1 MSAGL
6 EKYLIGR
13 GKVREIYDLGSDGLL
28 LVASDRISAFDV
40 IMPNPIPDKGRVLT
54 GMTLFWLDRTRGIV
68 PNHLRGAW
76 PGELPDEAGAPE
88 LRGRAMLCEKLT
100 MLPIECVVRGYLAGS
115 GWKDYRASGG
125 EVSGHR
131 LPDGM
136 EEAQQLPTPIFTPAT
151 KAEMGD
157 HDENITVDQ
166 ARNLIGAEEFAA
178 VEAASIALYE
188 HAAAHARERGII
200 LADTKFEFG
209 YDADG
214 RLVLG
219 DEVMTPDSSRWWPVD
234 GYRTGIS
241 PPSYDKQYV
250 RDYLETLDWDKTA
263 PGPALPDDV
272 VRGTANR
279 YREAYEALTDSSFD
293 DYLDKMEVER

>member
-1 MSAGL
+1 MIEAL
-6 EKYLIGR
+6 ERYRIGS
-13 GKVREIYDLGSDGLL
+13 GKVRELYDLGTDGLL

-40 IMPNPIPDKGRVLT
+40 IMPNPIPEKGRVLT
-54 GMTLFWLDRTRGIV
+54 GMTLFWLERTRGIV

-76 PGELPDEAGAPE
+76 PGELPEEADVPE
-88 LRGRAMLCEKLT
+88 LRGRAMLCERLT

-115 GWKDYRASGG
+115 GWKDYRATG
-125 EVSGHR
+125 EVCGHALPAGLEEAAR
-131 LPDGM
+131 LP
-136 EEAQQLPTPIFTPAT
+136 APIFTPAT
-151 KAEMGD
+151 KAEFGE
-157 HDENITVDQ
+157 HDENID
-166 ARNLIGAEEFAA
+166 AERGRSMIGSEEYAA

-250 RDYLETLDWDKTA
+250 RDYLETLDWGKTA
-263 PGPALPDDV
+263 PGPELPADV
-272 VRGTANR
+272 VAGTARR
-279 YREAYEALTDSSFD
+279 YIEAYEALTDARFD
-293 DYLDKMEVER
+293 DYLTTMEVER

>member
-40 IMPNPIPDKGRVLT
+40 IMPTPIPDKGRVLT

-115 GWKDYRASGG
+115 GWKDYRASGA
-125 EVSGHR
+125 VSGHR
-131 LPDGM
+131 LPEGLD
-136 EEAQQLPTPIFTPAT
+136 EAAQLPTPIFTPAT

-157 HDENITVDQ
+157 HDENITVEQ
-166 ARNLIGAEEFAA
+166 ARNQIGSEEFAA

-209 YDADG
+209 HDADG

-263 PGPALPDDV
+263 PGPDLPTDV

-279 YREAYEALTDSSFD
+279 YREAYELLTDSSFD

>member
-1 MSAGL
+1 MSADL

-136 EEAQQLPTPIFTPAT
+136 DEAQQLPTPIFTPAT

-263 PGPALPDDV
+263 PGPELPDDV

>member
-6 EKYLIGR
+6 ERYLIGR

-40 IMPNPIPDKGRVLT
+40 IMPTPIPDKGRVLT
-54 GMTLFWLDRTRGIV
+54 GMTLFWLDRTRDIV

-115 GWKDYRASGG
+115 GWKDYRASGA
-125 EVSGHR
+125 VSGHR
-131 LPDGM
+131 LPEGLD
-136 EEAQQLPTPIFTPAT
+136 EAAQLPTPIFTPAT

-157 HDENITVDQ
+157 HDENITVEQ
-166 ARNLIGAEEFAA
+166 ARNQIGSEEFAA

-209 YDADG
+209 HDADG

-263 PGPALPDDV
+263 PGPDLPTDV

-279 YREAYEALTDSSFD
+279 YREAYELLTDSSFD

>member
-54 GMTLFWLDRTRGIV
+54 GMTLFWLDRTQGIV

-125 EVSGHR
+125 EVSGHH
-131 LPDGM
+131 LPEGM

-263 PGPALPDDV
+263 PGPELPADV

-279 YREAYEALTDSSFD
+279 YREAYETLTDSSFD

>member
-1 MSAGL
+1 VSAGL

-40 IMPNPIPDKGRVLT
+40 IMPTPIPDKGRVLT
-54 GMTLFWLDRTRGIV
+54 GMTLFWLDRTKSIV

-115 GWKDYRASGG
+115 GWKDYRASGA
-125 EVSGHR
+125 VSGHR
-131 LPDGM
+131 LPEGLD
-136 EEAQQLPTPIFTPAT
+136 EAAQLPTPIFTPAT

-157 HDENITVDQ
+157 HDENITVEQ
-166 ARNLIGAEEFAA
+166 ARNQIGSEEFAA

-209 YDADG
+209 HDADG

-263 PGPALPDDV
+263 PGPDLPTDV

-279 YREAYEALTDSSFD
+279 YREAYELLTDSSFD

>member
-54 GMTLFWLDRTRGIV
+54 GMTLFWLDRTQGIV

-125 EVSGHR
+125 EVSGHH
-131 LPDGM
+131 LPEGM

-263 PGPALPDDV
+263 PGPDLPTDV

-279 YREAYEALTDSSFD
+279 YREAYELLTDSSFD

>member
-1 MSAGL
+1 MSANL

-40 IMPNPIPDKGRVLT
+40 IMPTPIPDKGRVLT
-54 GMTLFWLDRTRGIV
+54 GLTLFWLDRTRGIV

-115 GWKDYRASGG
+115 GWKDYRASGA
-125 EVSGHR
+125 VSGHR
-131 LPDGM
+131 LPEGLD
-136 EEAQQLPTPIFTPAT
+136 EAAQLPTPIFTPAT

-157 HDENITVDQ
+157 HDENITVEQ
-166 ARNLIGAEEFAA
+166 ARNQIGSEEFAA

-209 YDADG
+209 HDADG

-263 PGPALPDDV
+263 PGPDLPTDV

-279 YREAYEALTDSSFD
+279 YREAYELLTDSSFD

>member
-40 IMPNPIPDKGRVLT
+40 IMPTPIPDKGRVLT
-54 GMTLFWLDRTRGIV
+54 GMTLFWLDRTKGIV

-115 GWKDYRASGG
+115 GWKDYRASGT
-125 EVSGHR
+125 VSGHR
-131 LPDGM
+131 LPEGLD
-136 EEAQQLPTPIFTPAT
+136 EAAQLPTPIFTPAT

-157 HDENITVDQ
+157 HDENITVEQ
-166 ARNLIGAEEFAA
+166 ARNQIGSEEFAA
-178 VEAASIALYE
+178 VEAATIALYE

-209 YDADG
+209 HDADG

-263 PGPALPDDV
+263 PGPELPDDV

>member
-1 MSAGL
+1 
-6 EKYLIGR
+6 
-13 GKVREIYDLGSDGLL
+13 
-28 LVASDRISAFDV
+28 
-40 IMPNPIPDKGRVLT
+40 
-54 GMTLFWLDRTRGIV
+54 MTLFWLDRTRGIV

-76 PGELPDEAGAPE
+76 PGELPDEASAPE

-166 ARNLIGAEEFAA
+166 ARNLIGAEELAA

-263 PGPALPDDV
+263 PGPELPDDV

>member
-263 PGPALPDDV
+263 PGPELPDDV

>member
-1 MSAGL
+1 VSAGL
-6 EKYLIGR
+6 ERYLIGR

-40 IMPNPIPDKGRVLT
+40 IMPTPIPDKGRVLT

-115 GWKDYRASGG
+115 GWKDYRASGT
-125 EVSGHR
+125 VSGHR
-131 LPDGM
+131 LPDGLD
-136 EEAQQLPTPIFTPAT
+136 EAAQLPTPIFTPAT

-166 ARNLIGAEEFAA
+166 ARNLIGAEELAA

-263 PGPALPDDV
+263 PGPELPDDV

>member
-40 IMPNPIPDKGRVLT
+40 IMPTPIPDKGRVLT
-54 GMTLFWLDRTRGIV
+54 GMTLFWLDRTRDIV

-115 GWKDYRASGG
+115 GWKDYRASGA
-125 EVSGHR
+125 VSGHR
-131 LPDGM
+131 LPEGLD
-136 EEAQQLPTPIFTPAT
+136 EAAQLPTPIFTPAT

-157 HDENITVDQ
+157 HDENITVEQ
-166 ARNLIGAEEFAA
+166 ARNQIGSEEFAA

-209 YDADG
+209 HDADG

-263 PGPALPDDV
+263 PGPDLPTDV

-279 YREAYEALTDSSFD
+279 YREAYELLTDSSFD

>member
-1 MSAGL
+1 VSAGL

-40 IMPNPIPDKGRVLT
+40 IMPTPIPDKGRVLT

-115 GWKDYRASGG
+115 GWKDYRASGA
-125 EVSGHR
+125 VSGHR
-131 LPDGM
+131 LPEGLD
-136 EEAQQLPTPIFTPAT
+136 EAAQLPTPIFTPAT

-157 HDENITVDQ
+157 HDENITVEQ
-166 ARNLIGAEEFAA
+166 ARNQIGSEEFAA

-209 YDADG
+209 HDADG

-234 GYRTGIS
+234 EYRTGIS

-263 PGPALPDDV
+263 PGPDLPTDV

-279 YREAYEALTDSSFD
+279 YREAYELLTDSSFD

>member
-40 IMPNPIPDKGRVLT
+40 IMPTPIPDKGRVLT

-115 GWKDYRASGG
+115 GWKDYRASGA
-125 EVSGHR
+125 VSGHR
-131 LPDGM
+131 LPEGLD
-136 EEAQQLPTPIFTPAT
+136 EAAQLPTPIFTPAT

-157 HDENITVDQ
+157 HDENITVEQ
-166 ARNLIGAEEFAA
+166 ARNQIGSEEFAA

-209 YDADG
+209 HDADG

-263 PGPALPDDV
+263 PGPELPDDV

>member
-1 MSAGL
+1 VSAGL

-40 IMPNPIPDKGRVLT
+40 IMPTPIPDKGRVLT
-54 GMTLFWLDRTRGIV
+54 GMTLFWLDRTKGIV

-115 GWKDYRASGG
+115 GWKDYRASGT
-125 EVSGHR
+125 VSGHR
-131 LPDGM
+131 LPEGLD
-136 EEAQQLPTPIFTPAT
+136 EAAQLPTPIFTPAT

-157 HDENITVDQ
+157 HDENITVEQ
-166 ARNLIGAEEFAA
+166 ARNQIGSEEFAA

-209 YDADG
+209 HDADG

-263 PGPALPDDV
+263 PGPDLPTDV

-279 YREAYEALTDSSFD
+279 YREAYELLTDSSFD

>member
-6 EKYLIGR
+6 ERYLIGR

-40 IMPNPIPDKGRVLT
+40 IMPTPIPDKGRVLT

-115 GWKDYRASGG
+115 GWKDYRASGT
-125 EVSGHR
+125 VSGHR
-131 LPDGM
+131 LPDGLD
-136 EEAQQLPTPIFTPAT
+136 EAAQLPTPIFTPAT

-157 HDENITVDQ
+157 HDENITVEQ
-166 ARNLIGAEEFAA
+166 ARNQIGSEEFAA

-209 YDADG
+209 HDADG

-234 GYRTGIS
+234 GYRTGSS

-263 PGPALPDDV
+263 PGPDLPADV

-279 YREAYEALTDSSFD
+279 YREAYELLSDSSFD

>member
-6 EKYLIGR
+6 ERYLIGR

-40 IMPNPIPDKGRVLT
+40 IMPTPIPDKGRVLT
-54 GMTLFWLDRTRGIV
+54 GMTLFWLDRTKGIV

-115 GWKDYRASGG
+115 GWKDYRASGA
-125 EVSGHR
+125 VSGHR
-131 LPDGM
+131 LPEGLD
-136 EEAQQLPTPIFTPAT
+136 EAAQLPTPIFTPAT

-157 HDENITVDQ
+157 HDENITVEQ
-166 ARNLIGAEEFAA
+166 ARNQIGSEEFAA

-188 HAAAHARERGII
+188 HAAAHAHERGII

-209 YDADG
+209 HDADG

-263 PGPALPDDV
+263 PGPDLPTDV

-279 YREAYEALTDSSFD
+279 YREAYELLTDSSFD

>member
-40 IMPNPIPDKGRVLT
+40 IMPTPIPDKGRVLT

-115 GWKDYRASGG
+115 GWKDYRASGA
-125 EVSGHR
+125 VSGHR
-131 LPDGM
+131 LPEGLD
-136 EEAQQLPTPIFTPAT
+136 EAAQLPTPIFTPAT

-157 HDENITVDQ
+157 HDENITVEQ
-166 ARNLIGAEEFAA
+166 ARNQIGSEEFAA

-209 YDADG
+209 HDADG

-234 GYRTGIS
+234 EYRTGIS

-263 PGPALPDDV
+263 PGPDLPTDV

-279 YREAYEALTDSSFD
+279 YREAYELLTDSSFD